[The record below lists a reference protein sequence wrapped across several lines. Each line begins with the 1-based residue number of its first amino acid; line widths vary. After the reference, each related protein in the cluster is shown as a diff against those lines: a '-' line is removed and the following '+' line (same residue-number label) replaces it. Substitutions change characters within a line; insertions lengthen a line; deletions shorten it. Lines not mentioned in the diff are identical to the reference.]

1 MSNLTLLQP
10 RIRSYVAEL
19 AELGDGLDLPPEQ
32 VMGAVILAAAMLVR
46 DNVTDVKDAQPLFD
60 ALEEALEVATEIQFA
75 QVVLRFRDTEA
86 SNG

>member
-1 MSNLTLLQP
+1 MLLDQHP
-10 RIRSYVAEL
+10 AKDGPAES
-19 AELGDGLDLPPEQ
+19 AKS
-32 VMGAVILAAAMLVR
+32 VM
-46 DNVTDVKDAQPLFD
+46 D